1 MSNCK
6 LICKHFW
13 QFVDSA
19 DVAIDA
25 DVGVDVNVD
34 FDVDVD
40 DVVAFNNILIN

>member
-6 LICKHFW
+6 LISKHFW
-13 QFVDSA
+13 QFVDSV
-19 DVAIDA
+19 DVAVDA

>member
-1 MSNCK
+1 MSKFK
-6 LICKHFW
+6 LICKYFW
-13 QFVDSA
+13 QFVDSV
-19 DVAIDA
+19 DVAVDA